1 MQSEFKNVLAKQKYI
16 PIIGIVVASIV
27 LYFINRNNNKEL
39 PIKGV
44 HVIVNNCTSVDSIID
59 IKSDIVPPILYSSIP
74 DLRKVHY
81 KERTR
86 LFVDMMLPSV
96 LMARKKM
103 DLKRERVLKIN
114 AAINNGVV
122 TERDSL
128 YLNSLKEFYKTEDV
142 NDIIKRLVP
151 NPVSI
156 ILAQAAIESG
166 WATSR
171 FCREGNNIFG
181 IWSYNSSE
189 KRIKASQSRGDNDV
203 YLRKYDSIFESVYD
217 YLETIAKANAYKQ
230 FREVRLYSDNPYR
243 LIWYLNNYSEKR
255 FEYVQNLRNM
265 IEFNDLHNYDSYTLA
280 KINKNDTIWK
290 SLLD

>member
-1 MQSEFKNVLAKQKYI
+1 MQSEFKKVLSRQRYI
-16 PIIGIVVASIV
+16 PIVGIVIAICI
-27 LYFINRNNNKEL
+27 LFFINRNQNKQVE
-39 PIKGV
+39 GV
-44 HVIVNNCTSVDSIID
+44 DVVINNCNSIDSIVD
-59 IKSDIVPPILYSSIP
+59 IQSDIVPPILYSSIP

-81 KERTR
+81 KVRTKM
-86 LFVDMMLPSV
+86 FIDFMLPSV

-114 AAINNGVV
+114 AAINSGVV
-122 TERDSL
+122 AERDSL
-128 YLNSLKEFYKTEDV
+128 YLDSLKAYYKTDDV
-142 NDIIKRLVP
+142 NDIVKRLVP

-171 FCREGNNIFG
+171 FCREANNIFG
-181 IWSYNSSE
+181 IWSYNSKE
-189 KRIKASQSRGDNDV
+189 KRIKAGKARGDNQV

>member
-1 MQSEFKNVLAKQKYI
+1 MQSELKKVLARQKYI
-16 PIIGIVVASIV
+16 PIIGVMIAIVV
-27 LYFINRNNNKEL
+27 LFFINYNNQSKPN
-39 PIKGV
+39 KGV
-44 HVIVNNCTSVDSIID
+44 RVIVNNCTSVDSIVD
-59 IKSDIVPPILYSSIP
+59 IKSDLVPPVLYSSIP

-86 LFVDMMLPSV
+86 LFIDMMLPSV

-114 AAINNGVV
+114 AAINDGVV
-122 TERDSL
+122 AERDSL
-128 YLNSLKEFYKTEDV
+128 YLDSLKVFYKTDDV
-142 NDIIKRLVP
+142 HDIIKRLVP

-156 ILAQAAIESG
+156 ILAQAAVESG

-181 IWSYNSSE
+181 IWSYNSKE
-189 KRIKASQSRGDNDV
+189 KRIKAGQARGDNQV

-255 FEYVQNLRNM
+255 FEYVQTLRNM

>member
-1 MQSEFKNVLAKQKYI
+1 MQSELKKVLSRQKYI
-16 PIIGIVVASIV
+16 PIVGIIIAIFI
-27 LYFINRNNNKEL
+27 LYLINHNTKK
-39 PIKGV
+39 PISGV
-44 HVIVNNCTSVDSIID
+44 HIVVNNCTSIDSIVD
-59 IKSDIVPPILYSSIP
+59 IKSEVVQPILYSSIP
-74 DLRKVHY
+74 DLRTVHY
-81 KERTR
+81 KKRTQM
-86 LFVDMMLPSV
+86 FIDMMLPSI
-96 LMARKKM
+96 LMASKKM

-114 AAINNGVV
+114 AAINSGVV

-128 YLNSLKEFYKTEDV
+128 YLDSLKAFYKTNDV

-156 ILAQAAIESG
+156 VLAQAAIESG

-189 KRIKASQSRGDNDV
+189 KRIKAGKARGDVDIYV
-203 YLRKYDSIFESVYD
+203 RKYDSIFESVYD
-217 YLETIAKANAYKQ
+217 YLETIAKASAYEQ

-265 IEFNDLHNYDSYTLA
+265 IEFNDLHNYDNYTLA
-280 KINKNDTIWK
+280 KIKKNDKIWR